1 MNLLLI
7 IKNQNI
13 RNQQN
18 IEIGFYDNFK
28 KYHKYLIIKNINMKQ
43 KLIKKLIR
51 MFKKTVKMKNNN
63 KTSNN
68 PHI

>member
-7 IKNQNI
+7 TENQNI

-28 KYHKYLIIKNINMKQ
+28 KYHKYFIIKNINKTKINQ
-43 KLIKKLIR
+43 KAH
-51 MFKKTVKMKNNN
+51 KN
-63 KTSNN
+63 
-68 PHI
+68 I